1 MELVNSFTKKRGSQL
16 RLRLF
21 GAAFSMPCPLSNL
34 QTLAKFR
41 PLCYN
46 VAMVIAEIGT
56 SHEGSIEKAKR
67 LIDAAKE
74 AEADAVKFQWVIAD
88 EILHPKTGFVDLPTG
103 RIPLYERFKQLECP
117 PDFYAKSLEYA
128 RSLGLKWICSPFGLK
143 SLELLL
149 ELKPDAVKIASPEL
163 NHFPMLRALAAAR
176 KADGVPQADEKL
188 KSDEARKTNEAAFP
202 APAAVPVIV
211 SSGVSKQ
218 SDIEA
223 ALAVLGKSGVSLLH
237 CVTSYP
243 APEEEYNVR
252 LIAALKKDFGV
263 ETGLSDHSLDP
274 VLVPCLAAAQ
284 GATVFEKHITLSK
297 KTSGLDDPVALEPG
311 QFLQMTRALKQC
323 QAAINRYGSERGE
336 KEIIAQ
342 MSEQYGSERVQKV
355 LGSGIKALA
364 PAEEKNYG
372 RTNRSLHYMKAFE
385 AGHVLTAD
393 DIGVLRTEKV
403 LTPGLSPEFLESVIG
418 KKLRRAVDDGAGVAW
433 EDI

>member
-1 MELVNSFTKKRGSQL
+1 
-16 RLRLF
+16 
-21 GAAFSMPCPLSNL
+21 
-34 QTLAKFR
+34 
-41 PLCYN
+41 
-46 VAMVIAEIGT
+46 MVIAEIGT

-117 PDFYAKSLEYA
+117 PDFYAQSLEYA

-163 NHFPMLRALAAAR
+163 NHFPMLRALASAR
-176 KADGVPQADEKL
+176 KADTEL
-188 KSDEARKTNEAAFP
+188 KSDEARKTNGAASP

-223 ALAVLGKSGVSLLH
+223 ALAILGTDGVTLLH
-237 CVTSYP
+237 CITSYP

-252 LIAALKKDFGV
+252 LIAAFQKDFGV
-263 ETGLSDHSLDP
+263 ATGLSDHSLDP
-274 VLVPCLAAAQ
+274 ILVPCLAAAQ
-284 GATVFEKHITLSK
+284 GAVVFEKHITLSK
-297 KTSGLDDPVALEPG
+297 KTSGLDDPVALEPE
-311 QFLQMTRALKQC
+311 QFLQMTRALRQC
-323 QAAINRYGSERGE
+323 QAAINRYGPERGGQ
-336 KEIIAQ
+336 EIIKQ
-342 MSEQYGSERVQKV
+342 MEEQYGSARVQKV
-355 LGSGIKALA
+355 LGNGIKSLA

-385 AGHVLTAD
+385 AGHVLTAE
-393 DIGVLRTEKV
+393 DIGVLRTEKI
-403 LTPGLSPEFLESVIG
+403 LTPGLSPALYESVIG
-418 KKLRRAVDDGAGVAW
+418 KKLRRAVQDGAGVLQ
-433 EDI
+433 EDLYKTLEELIAEA